1 VSNKRFSNLII
12 LGPLIYVIHHFEEH
26 IIFNFREWRVRYFLD
41 NNFLSTEE
49 VLLRLLAVLL
59 IWVFIHSVKRNRASA
74 YVILFFLMTT
84 QVVNAFFHVFFSFYF
99 IDFSPGA
106 ITGVLLYLPVNYF
119 IFKAAL
125 NEGYLQSKKEIA
137 YIFILGA
144 SIFAL
149 FEQIGPK
156 VMQITTLLSVIFY
169 FIFNKYDNKRQLSKN
184 SS

>member
-1 VSNKRFSNLII
+1 MNKRFGNLII

-26 IIFNFREWRVRYFLD
+26 IIFNFREWRIRYFLD
-41 NNFLSTEE
+41 NNSLSTEE

-59 IWVFIHSVKRNRASA
+59 IWVFLHSVKRNRASA

-99 IDFSPGA
+99 LDFSPGA
-106 ITGVLLYLPVNYF
+106 ITGVFLYLPVNYF

-125 NEGYLQSKKEIA
+125 NEGYLQSKKEIV

-169 FIFNKYDNKRQLSKN
+169 FIFNKYENKRQLSKN